1 MENPDGEGPHSL
13 INYLKNG
20 LRNIPLEPLML
31 YNFAVAHERVGC
43 DAFALLFFK
52 FARLAKLNWV
62 DAWFGE
68 AVTNFKLKLFEQSSQ
83 AIEMANKVHKMDAIV
98 EKEVLLYF

>member
-1 MENPDGEGPHSL
+1 MNRVNFAKDFKDPNFWLQLSQKQMENPDGEGPHSL

-43 DAFALLFFK
+43 DRFALLFFK
-52 FARLAKLNWV
+52 FARMARLNWT

-68 AVTNFKLKLFEQSSQ
+68 AVTNFKLKLFEQSS
-83 AIEMANKVHKMDAIV
+83 
-98 EKEVLLYF
+98 